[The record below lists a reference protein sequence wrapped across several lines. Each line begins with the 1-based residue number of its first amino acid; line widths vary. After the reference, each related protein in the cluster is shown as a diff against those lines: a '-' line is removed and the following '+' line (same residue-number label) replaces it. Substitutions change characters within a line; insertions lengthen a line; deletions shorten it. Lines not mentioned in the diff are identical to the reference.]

1 MKGNVAPTGNLRT
14 LAGGLEWGGLL
25 ERVPL
30 CRSASGKEGEGMAS
44 TAGREERTGDKVVV
58 GNVGVLGK
66 GMKVRMAG
74 EGRQR
79 PGR

>member
-1 MKGNVAPTGNLRT
+1 
-14 LAGGLEWGGLL
+14 
-25 ERVPL
+25 
-30 CRSASGKEGEGMAS
+30 
-44 TAGREERTGDKVVV
+44 VVV

-74 EGRQR
+74 EGRPR